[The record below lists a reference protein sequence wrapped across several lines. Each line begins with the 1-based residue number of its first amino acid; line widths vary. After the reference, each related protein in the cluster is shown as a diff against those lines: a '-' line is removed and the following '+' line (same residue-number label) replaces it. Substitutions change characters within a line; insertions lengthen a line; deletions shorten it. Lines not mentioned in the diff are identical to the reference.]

1 MKLTRRRLACLGA
14 GTVLAAGTARAA
26 GHADLTLILM
36 GDLHSGY
43 AWSSRLLAA
52 IRQAALSARG
62 EVRIVVNGDVFEHNN
77 AVSRRNDGRID
88 LALIRAFA
96 GIAPT
101 IVTIGNHDSDLFDP
115 REFAARIT
123 QAGATVLTDI
133 VDPRDG
139 RPYGPASMTVTVAG
153 RKVTFAA
160 LGTPVL
166 ALYPPQY
173 RAAYGVPDPEAYAAN
188 RLPAL
193 FGDAD
198 LPVALVHAGFLADRT
213 VLPHLSGAFLL
224 HGSHDHLRFSQ
235 KLGQGLHLH
244 SGAWSNAF
252 QVVTVRFQASGP
264 VMSVRDVVL
273 DTKSPQDPP
282 MQRLV
287 ADQRRQNLQP
297 ADRAVLGHLP
307 HALGLDASVL
317 RAAGWVRVAAD
328 AEIGLLS
335 HTTFGDGL
343 PAGPVS
349 AENLASFMRFDGG
362 ISIGEIPRARLA
374 GVIARSNQFDGST
387 PYARRTGDYL
397 YATAMPAAA
406 ARDTVKVA
414 INSYAVSTP
423 ANRIAMLGWDAQ
435 GFAPALSASGSTLT
449 LGHIISDGLAAA

>member
-1 MKLTRRRLACLGA
+1 MNLTRRRLACLGA

-26 GHADLTLILM
+26 SHTANLTLILM

-52 IRQAALSARG
+52 VRQAASQARG
-62 EVRIVVNGDVFEHNN
+62 EIRIVVNGDVFEHNN

-88 LALIRAFA
+88 LALIRAIA

-133 VDPRDG
+133 VNPRDG
-139 RPYGPASMTVTVAG
+139 LPYGPASMHLTVRGRTVA
-153 RKVTFAA
+153 FAA

-166 ALYPPQY
+166 SLYPPQY
-173 RAAYGVPDPEAYAAN
+173 RAAYGVPDPGTYAAN
-188 RLPAL
+188 RLPVL

-224 HGSHDHLRFSQ
+224 HGSHDHLRFSE
-235 KLGQGLHLH
+235 KLGRGLHLH

-252 QVVTVRFQASGP
+252 QIVSVRFQASGP
-264 VMSVRDVVL
+264 TMSVQDVVL
-273 DTKSPQDPP
+273 DDASPQDPV
-282 MQRLV
+282 MQRLI
-287 ADQRRQNLQP
+287 ADERQQNLQP
-297 ADRAVLGHLP
+297 ADRAVVGHLP
-307 HALGLDASVL
+307 HAMSLDASVL
-317 RAAGWVRVAAD
+317 RAADWVRVAAD
-328 AEIGLLS
+328 AEVGLLS

-343 PAGPVS
+343 PAGPVT

-362 ISIGEIPRARLA
+362 ISVGDIPRARLA

-397 YATAMPAAA
+397 YATAVPASG

-414 INSYAVSTP
+414 INSYAVSTS

-435 GFAPALSASGSTLT
+435 GFAPATPKLT
-449 LGHIISDGLAAA
+449 LGHVITDGLAG